1 MFINH
6 NANPKKKRVGDCVVR
21 AISTVMDRE
30 WVDVYAEITLQGLSM
45 YDMPS
50 SNAVWGAYLLRNGFK
65 RRIIP
70 DNCPDCYSVRD
81 FCNDYPQGKYIL
93 CTGEHAIA
101 AISGDYID
109 TWDSGDETVVYYFV
123 KEGE

>member
-30 WVDVYAEITLQGLSM
+30 WVDVYAEIALQGLSM

-123 KEGE
+123 KEGK

>member
-123 KEGE
+123 KEGK

>member
-123 KEGE
+123 KEEK